1 MSSNPPPPTNPNANA
16 DPDLE
21 EGLDESQAR
30 GPEVVNEAELS
41 VPTPSTILGISDTI
55 SKDGINLEAYEV
67 KQALSEKIMAPAES
81 VTDVAET
88 LPDGEEVGVG
98 AEDADDVISP
108 LVRNDEATIAS
119 EAGTRF
125 GDGSTLGVNS
135 VGSRHSA
142 GRGDDASTVHMPE
155 AVLVNEEGGGAGG
168 GAVIVA
174 TPVGPALPWHKQPR
188 NRVLMGT
195 VFLFVAGII
204 TAVAVLSSGSNS
216 DDTSGAA
223 TSVSSTENRPG
234 LQPSTITDTT
244 AAPTPVRD
252 CFADREE
259 LQEAVDEYIDTD
271 CGADQTACTTIT
283 QKYGWPMNA
292 WCVGNVTSLQGLFN
306 FKEEFNEDIS
316 DWDVSRVTDFSHMFN
331 FSSSFNQNL
340 SAWDTS
346 SATNFSS
353 MFANASAFD
362 NDISTWDT
370 SNVLDMQALF
380 FGARSFKGDVSKW
393 NTSNVR
399 NMYGTFAGAASFDG
413 ELGDWDVS
421 KVRFVFR
428 GVDCFFFPL
437 IVAILTK
444 LRSTC
449 FHFSPTQSY
458 TFTNHL
464 KVETMYGT
472 FAMALQF
479 TGGGIGSWD
488 VSSCMDMFGMFYI
501 AVAFDEDLSGWDVS
515 KVWNMYGTFAAAT
528 SFRGIGLENWN
539 VSSMTYCH
547 GMFYDALVFNADVS
561 KWDVSSVTDMSNMF
575 NGARS
580 FNHPLGA
587 WNISGLEAVYGLVS
601 RAESFN
607 QDLCAWGDQFPYTEA
622 NNNFLDSGCA
632 FKDDPTIEDKGP
644 FCASDC
650 QDEQ

>member
-1 MSSNPPPPTNPNANA
+1 MSSSNPPTNPNANA

-21 EGLDESQAR
+21 EGLNESQAR

-41 VPTPSTILGISDTI
+41 VPTPSTILGISDAN
-55 SKDGINLEAYEV
+55 SKDGINLEAFEV

-88 LPDGEEVGVG
+88 LPEGDAEGVG
-98 AEDADDVISP
+98 AEDADVISP
-108 LVRNDEATIAS
+108 LMRNDEATIAS

-125 GDGSTLGVNS
+125 GDSSTLGVGS
-135 VGSRHSA
+135 VGGRHSA

-259 LQEAVDEYIDTD
+259 LQVAVDEYIYTD
-271 CGADQTACTTIT
+271 CGADQTACTTIAK
-283 QKYGWPMNA
+283 KYGWPMNS

-306 FKEEFNEDIS
+306 FKEDFNEDIS
-316 DWDVSRVTDFSHMFN
+316 AWDVSRVTDFSHMFN

-380 FGARSFKGDVSKW
+380 FGARSFKGDVSRW
-393 NTSNVR
+393 NMSNVR
-399 NMYGTFAGAASFDG
+399 NLYGTFAGAASFDG

-421 KVRFVFR
+421 EVSFV
-428 GVDCFFFPL
+428 
-437 IVAILTK
+437 
-444 LRSTC
+444 
-449 FHFSPTQSY
+449 
-458 TFTNHL
+458 
-464 KVETMYGT
+464 
-472 FAMALQF
+472 
-479 TGGGIGSWD
+479 
-488 VSSCMDMFGMFYI
+488 SC
-501 AVAFDEDLSGWDVS
+501 
-515 KVWNMYGTFAAAT
+515 
-528 SFRGIGLENWN
+528 
-539 VSSMTYCH
+539 
-547 GMFYDALVFNADVS
+547 
-561 KWDVSSVTDMSNMF
+561 
-575 NGARS
+575 
-580 FNHPLGA
+580 
-587 WNISGLEAVYGLVS
+587 
-601 RAESFN
+601 
-607 QDLCAWGDQFPYTEA
+607 
-622 NNNFLDSGCA
+622 
-632 FKDDPTIEDKGP
+632 
-644 FCASDC
+644 
-650 QDEQ
+650 